1 VSERADCLVL
11 FGATGDLA
19 YKKLFPALQALQARG
34 QLGIP
39 VVGIA
44 REGWT
49 LERLQ
54 QRIRDSLRGAGVPDG
69 DPAAEQLIA
78 SMRYVH
84 GEYSD
89 PATFDS
95 LAAVLSDVSR
105 PVFYLAIPPGLFGD
119 VVDSLAHHGLT
130 AHCRVVVEKPLGRD
144 LASAEQLNAMLSSEL
159 REDQIFRI
167 DHFLGY
173 EQVQNLLVARFGN
186 TMLEPLWN
194 RRYVSH
200 VHVEMTEAFGVEGR
214 GAFYETVG
222 CLRDVVQNHL
232 LQLVCMLAMDPPVSM
247 EADAI
252 ADEKMKVLRSIKPLG
267 RDSIV
272 RGQYDGYREEE
283 GVAPDSDV
291 DTYCA
296 LRFEIDSW
304 RWAGVPFTIR
314 AGKGMARTLT
324 EAVVEYVAPPR
335 QLFPDADGTF
345 EPNRMRFRMKPDDLI
360 ELSMQVKQPGD
371 RVVMETVDLSVHYSS
386 RLGLPGP
393 AAYERLLG
401 DAIDGERRLF
411 ARGDLVEEQWRV
423 IEPLLVDPPPVQ
435 PYWRGSMGPAAADR
449 LLPTDLPEM
458 LSSPH
463 VPATA

>member
-1 VSERADCLVL
+1 MSERADCLVL

-19 YKKLFPALQALQARG
+19 YKKLFPALHELESRG

-49 LERLQ
+49 LETLCD
-54 QRIRDSLRGAGVPDG
+54 RIRDSLRDAGLDPDDDAG
-69 DPAAEQLIA
+69 RALIA

-84 GEYSD
+84 GEYTD
-89 PATFDS
+89 PKTFDD
-95 LAAVLSDVSR
+95 LAAVLSDVSL

-119 VVDSLAHHGLT
+119 VVDSLAHHQLT
-130 AHCRVVVEKPLGRD
+130 ANCRVVVEKPLGRD
-144 LASAEQLNAMLSSEL
+144 LQSAIALNHTLATEL

-200 VHVEMTEAFGVEGR
+200 VHIEMTESFGVEGR

-232 LQLVCMLAMDPPVSM
+232 LQLVCILAMDPPVSM
-247 EADAI
+247 DADSI
-252 ADEKMKVLRSIKPLG
+252 NDEKMKVLRSIRPLEP
-267 RDSIV
+267 DQIV
-272 RGQYDGYREEE
+272 RGQYEGYREEP

-371 RVVMETVDLSVHYSS
+371 RVVMETVDLSVHYST

-401 DAIDGERRLF
+401 DAIAGERRLF
-411 ARGDLVEEQWRV
+411 ARDDLVEEQWRV
-423 IEPLLVDPPPVQ
+423 IAPLLEDPPPVE
-435 PYWRGSMGPAAADR
+435 PYWRGSMGPAGAAR
-449 LLPTDLPEM
+449 LLPPDLDDM

>member
-1 VSERADCLVL
+1 MTDRADCLVL

-19 YKKLFPALQALQARG
+19 YKKLFPALHALEARG

-49 LERLQ
+49 LERLCD
-54 QRIRDSLRGAGVPDG
+54 RMRASLHDAGVPDG
-69 DPAAEQLIA
+69 DPATDRLLA

-89 PATFDS
+89 PATFDE
-95 LAAVLSDVSR
+95 LARVLADVSR
-105 PVFYLAIPPGLFGD
+105 PVFYLAIPPALFGD
-119 VVDSLAHHGLT
+119 VVDSLAHHDLT
-130 AHCRVVVEKPLGRD
+130 ANCRVVVEKPLGRD
-144 LASAEQLNAMLSSEL
+144 LPSAVALNNTLASEL

-194 RRYVSH
+194 RRYVKH
-200 VHVEMTEAFGVEGR
+200 VHIEMSEAFGVEGR

-232 LQLVCMLAMDPPVSM
+232 LQLVCILAMDPPVSM
-247 EADAI
+247 DADAI
-252 ADEKMKVLRSIKPLG
+252 NDEKMKVLRSIVPLT
-267 RDSIV
+267 RESIV
-272 RGQYDGYREEE
+272 RGQYDGYREEP

-291 DTYCA
+291 DTFCA

-371 RVVMETVDLSVHYSS
+371 RVVMETVDLSVHYST

-393 AAYERLLG
+393 QAYERLLG
-401 DAIDGERRLF
+401 DAITGERRLF

-449 LLPTDLPEM
+449 LLPDDIDAM

-463 VPATA
+463 VPAAI

>member
-1 VSERADCLVL
+1 MSDPADCLVL

-19 YKKLFPALQALQARG
+19 YKKLFPALHALEARG

-39 VVGIA
+39 VVGIG

-49 LERLQ
+49 IERLCD
-54 QRIRDSLRGAGVPDG
+54 RIRDSLREAGVPDD
-69 DPAAEQLIA
+69 DPATDRLIG

-89 PATFDS
+89 PATFDA
-95 LAAVLSDVSR
+95 LATVLSDVGL

-119 VVDSLAHHGLT
+119 VVDALAHHGLT
-130 AHCRVVVEKPLGRD
+130 GSARVVVEKPLGRD
-144 LASAEQLNAMLSSEL
+144 LASARALNATLASEL

-200 VHVEMTEAFGVEGR
+200 VHIEMSESFGVNGR

-232 LQLVCMLAMDPPVSM
+232 LQLVCMLAMDPPVSLD
-247 EADAI
+247 ADAI
-252 ADEKMKVLRSIKPLG
+252 ADEKMKVLRSIRPLTYE
-267 RDSIV
+267 SIV
-272 RGQYDGYREEE
+272 RGQYDGYREEP
-283 GVAPDSDV
+283 GVAPESDV

-345 EPNRMRFRMKPDDLI
+345 EPNRMRFRLKPDDLI

-371 RVVMETVDLSVHYSS
+371 RIVMETVDLSVHYST
-386 RLGLPGP
+386 RLGQPGP

-401 DAIDGERRLF
+401 DAIAGERRLF

-423 IEPLLVDPPPVQ
+423 IESLLEDPPPVE
-435 PYWRGSMGPAAADR
+435 PYWRGSMGPAGAAR
-449 LLPTDLPEM
+449 LLPPDLDDM
-458 LSSPH
+458 LSTPH
-463 VPATA
+463 VPAAT

>member
-1 VSERADCLVL
+1 MNPRADALVL

-19 YKKLFPALQALQARG
+19 YKKLFPALHALQARG

-49 LERLQ
+49 LERLCD
-54 QRIRDSLRGAGVPDG
+54 RIRDSLRDAGVPDG
-69 DPAAEQLIA
+69 DPATGELIA

-95 LAAVLSDVSR
+95 LAHVLSDVSR

-119 VVDSLAHHGLT
+119 VVDALAHHDLT
-130 AHCRVVVEKPLGRD
+130 RHCRVVVEKPLGRD
-144 LASAEQLNAMLSSEL
+144 LASAEHLNRMLSTEL

-247 EADAI
+247 DADAI
-252 ADEKMKVLRSIKPLG
+252 ADEKMKVLRSIRPLTP
-267 RDSIV
+267 DAIV
-272 RGQYDGYREEE
+272 RGQYDGYREEP

-371 RVVMETVDLSVHYSS
+371 RVVMETVDLSVHYSA
-386 RLGLPGP
+386 RLGLPGA

-401 DAIDGERRLF
+401 DAIAGERRLF

-423 IEPLLVDPPPVQ
+423 IAPLLDDPPPVQ

-449 LLPTDLPEM
+449 LLPADLPEM

-463 VPATA
+463 VPAAT

>member
-1 VSERADCLVL
+1 MSKRADCLVL

-19 YKKLFPALQALQARG
+19 YKKLFPALHALEARG

-44 REGWT
+44 REDWT
-49 LERLQ
+49 VERLCD
-54 QRIRDSLRGAGVPDG
+54 RIRESLKAADVPDD
-69 DPAAEQLIA
+69 DPAARSLIA

-89 PATFDS
+89 PSTFDD
-95 LAAVLSDVSR
+95 LAAVIGDVAL

-119 VVDSLAHHGLT
+119 VVDALDHHGLT
-130 AHCRVVVEKPLGRD
+130 GQCRVVVEKPLGRD
-144 LASAEQLNAMLSSEL
+144 LESARELNGMLARDL

-200 VHVEMTEAFGVEGR
+200 VHVEMTESFGVEGR
-214 GAFYETVG
+214 GEFYETVG

-232 LQLVCMLAMDPPVSM
+232 LQLVCILAMDPPVSM

-252 ADEKMKVLRSIKPLG
+252 NDEKLKVLRSITPLSIN
-267 RDSIV
+267 SIV
-272 RGQYDGYREEE
+272 RGQYDGYREEP
-283 GVAPDSDV
+283 GVDPHSDV
-291 DTYCA
+291 ETYCA
-296 LRFEIDSW
+296 LRFGIDSW

-314 AGKGMARTLT
+314 AGKGMADTIT
-324 EAVVEYVAPPR
+324 EAAVQYVAPPR
-335 QLFPDADGTF
+335 LLFPDVDGTF
-345 EPNRMRFRMKPDDLI
+345 APNRMRFRMKPDDLI

-423 IEPLLVDPPPVQ
+423 IEPLLEDPPAVQ
-435 PYWRGSMGPAAADR
+435 PYWRGGMGPAAADR
-449 LLPTDLPEM
+449 LLPPDLADM
-458 LSSPH
+458 LSGPH